1 MFTCLLKKSLLLLG
15 IIGFITIIQS
25 ANAVRRDELSEI
37 RSELFA
43 TLKYHDLKP
52 SPNMSISL
60 DADEWGLMKPP
71 TNQEN
76 LDLYKKQQEEG
87 IKMFVIFGYPG
98 AGKGTF
104 SEILQER
111 GYKHLS
117 TGDILREEVRL
128 KTSIGVKYKKEI
140 ESSSSL
146 LPEEIIQEVVLK
158 KLVALLQTEEK
169 VVLDGFPKTLEQA
182 QHLDHLF
189 KTHSLHKNVKFV
201 YLDVPLEIASE
212 RIIGRRTC
220 SSCGKLYNLITAKPI
235 NPDMCDVCQHPL
247 IQRSCDNEQDFQKRI
262 VLFNQTVKKVIDFYE
277 TQGILLRINFDIS
290 LEHLKK
296 CLTTQ
301 SP

>member
-1 MFTCLLKKSLLLLG
+1 M
-15 IIGFITIIQS
+15 
-25 ANAVRRDELSEI
+25 
-37 RSELFA
+37 
-43 TLKYHDLKP
+43 
-52 SPNMSISL
+52 
-60 DADEWGLMKPP
+60 
-71 TNQEN
+71 
-76 LDLYKKQQEEG
+76 
-87 IKMFVIFGYPG
+87 
-98 AGKGTF
+98 
-104 SEILQER
+104 
-111 GYKHLS
+111 
-117 TGDILREEVRL
+117 
-128 KTSIGVKYKKEI
+128 
-140 ESSSSL
+140 
-146 LPEEIIQEVVLK
+146 LK

-296 CLTTQ
+296 CLSVQHLWFSFHWHPDPSFNGYKNYYFSETLTALDIFFFNK
-301 SP
+301 S